1 MLAHSRCSGS
11 SAYDHP
17 RGFPNSAGS
26 GLGQWVSSLGFV
38 DSGLVDERDPWC
50 VLAVALPPVTE
61 DRQVLLSAPWKTP

>member
-1 MLAHSRCSGS
+1 MTILKRI
-11 SAYDHP
+11 P
-17 RGFPNSAGS
+17 QQRWVRAGS

-38 DSGLVDERDPWC
+38 DSGLVDRRDPWC